1 MWCGGSEVHSA
12 TSWLCVF
19 GERDFSSLRFSF
31 LICKMGIAI
40 IVNSSNGG
48 GAK

>member
-19 GERDFSSLRFSF
+19 GERDFSLRFSF